1 MGSLDG
7 VEGPGSEFFFSKL
20 VSDSRFAPYLQ
31 EANNDVQKARE
42 LYLWA
47 GEVASAGLEL
57 LAHFEVG
64 LRNVIDKALREH
76 FEHDAGS
83 VPWIFSR
90 NPLIGEGVRE
100 RVEDT
105 REGLSPHH
113 RDSREQITANLHFGF
128 WTRMLGKGN
137 DELWRLCLQRA
148 FPYARS
154 RSEVGAA
161 VEGIRNFR
169 NRVAHHD
176 SILDTDVPFEC
187 DRIFA
192 VANYVDPAFEHFLKA
207 VDRVES
213 LYNRRPTEPADTLLV
228 PGKKE
233 WELYKKTSVYVCKS
247 GRTFRPVRHL
257 AFYVDRKIQTEIPAV
272 KYRQD
277 NITWNLNEA
286 RLLRKEA
293 KDRNRPELRKIAQA
307 IEELSQNGWCDG
319 SGVEGRYQ
327 AFVLTSKDETQ
338 PLGAHRTLPSGI
350 ENTASG
356 KGSGWVTKQR
366 YLYLERLM
374 QQGAAYLA

>member
-1 MGSLDG
+1 M
-7 VEGPGSEFFFSKL
+7 
-20 VSDSRFAPYLQ
+20 
-31 EANNDVQKARE
+31 
-42 LYLWA
+42 
-47 GEVASAGLEL
+47 
-57 LAHFEVG
+57 
-64 LRNVIDKALREH
+64 
-76 FEHDAGS
+76 
-83 VPWIFSR
+83 
-90 NPLIGEGVRE
+90 
-100 RVEDT
+100 
-105 REGLSPHH
+105 
-113 RDSREQITANLHFGF
+113 
-128 WTRMLGKGN
+128 
-137 DELWRLCLQRA
+137 
-148 FPYARS
+148 
-154 RSEVGAA
+154 
-161 VEGIRNFR
+161 EGIRNFR

-187 DRIFA
+187 DRICA
-192 VANYVDPAFEHFLKA
+192 VANYVDPAFEQFLKA

-338 PLGAHRTLPSGI
+338 PLGAHRTLPSEI

>member
-128 WTRMLGKGN
+128 
-137 DELWRLCLQRA
+137 
-148 FPYARS
+148 
-154 RSEVGAA
+154 
-161 VEGIRNFR
+161 
-169 NRVAHHD
+169 
-176 SILDTDVPFEC
+176 
-187 DRIFA
+187 
-192 VANYVDPAFEHFLKA
+192 
-207 VDRVES
+207 
-213 LYNRRPTEPADTLLV
+213 
-228 PGKKE
+228 
-233 WELYKKTSVYVCKS
+233 
-247 GRTFRPVRHL
+247 
-257 AFYVDRKIQTEIPAV
+257 
-272 KYRQD
+272 
-277 NITWNLNEA
+277 
-286 RLLRKEA
+286 
-293 KDRNRPELRKIAQA
+293 
-307 IEELSQNGWCDG
+307 
-319 SGVEGRYQ
+319 
-327 AFVLTSKDETQ
+327 
-338 PLGAHRTLPSGI
+338 
-350 ENTASG
+350 
-356 KGSGWVTKQR
+356 
-366 YLYLERLM
+366 
-374 QQGAAYLA
+374 